1 MTLRTRFVLGAALVV
16 GALVLGLAPAVPAQ
30 QLPRI
35 LPIWQKNLPGGL
47 VRESSPLVADIDGV
61 AGNEIVVGA
70 WDKKVHVLRATT
82 GAVVPGWPQATTH
95 GINSSASV
103 ADVDGDKVPDL
114 FIGSGMETG
123 ERAGALYSF
132 TGKGKLR
139 FRRALPDPD
148 YPKGAPVRTTPALGD
163 LNRDGVADVVA
174 GTLGVR
180 SLWALNARNATSL
193 TGRELFYWDDS
204 MFSSPALH
212 DVNGDKALDV
222 IVGGDSTLGPPVH
235 HRGGMVR
242 AVDSKG
248 RSLWEFRINDIV
260 RSSPAVGDID
270 GDGRPEVVFGA
281 GDYYHGSQALNVFAV
296 DAATGRKKWERAT
309 DGVTNSSPA
318 LADINGDGR
327 LDVAIGTFNA
337 PSHGKRGGTVYA
349 LDGRTGR
356 DLAGFPRASG
366 GGSILGGITTADV
379 NGDGG
384 QDLFVPT
391 GAYIAVFSGRTG
403 QKLFNLAEAQRVAF
417 QNSPTIA
424 DLDGNGRLD
433 VVAAGGHVDGHGVVY
448 RWELPAQAKLG
459 NLGWH
464 QFRRDVRRTGSWTV
478 R

>member
-1 MTLRTRFVLGAALVV
+1 MTPRARSVLLPAALVAALVV
-16 GALVLGLAPAVPAQ
+16 GLAPAAPAQ
-30 QLPRI
+30 QLPRH
-35 LPIWQKNLPGGL
+35 LPVWQKQLPGGL

-70 WDKKVHVLRATT
+70 WDKKVHAFRATS
-82 GAVVPGWPQATTH
+82 GAAVPGWPQLTTH
-95 GINSSASV
+95 RINSSASV
-103 ADVDGDKVPDL
+103 ADVDNDKVPDI
-114 FIGSGMETG
+114 FIGSGIEEG

-132 TGKGKLR
+132 TGKGKVR
-139 FRRALPDPD
+139 FRRILPDPD
-148 YPKGAPVRTTPALGD
+148 YPNGPPVRSTPALGD

-174 GTLGVR
+174 ATLGVR
-180 SLWALNARNATSL
+180 SLWALKATDAASL

-212 DVNGDKALDV
+212 DVNGDRALDV
-222 IVGGDSTLGPPVH
+222 IVGGDSTLGPPVN

-242 AVDSKG
+242 AVDAKG
-248 RSLWEFRINDIV
+248 RNLWEFRINDIV

-281 GDYYHGSQALNVFAV
+281 GDFYHGSHALNVFAL

-327 LDVAIGTFNA
+327 LDVAIGTFNG
-337 PSHGKRGGTVYA
+337 PKLGKRGGSVYA

-356 DLAGFPRASG
+356 DLPGFPQPSG
-366 GGSILGGITTADV
+366 GGSVLGGITTADV

-391 GAYIAVFSGRTG
+391 GAYIAVFSGKTG

-417 QNSPTIA
+417 QNSAAIL
-424 DLDGNGRLD
+424 DLDDNGRLD
-433 VVAAGGHVDGHGVVY
+433 VVAAGGHVDGYGVVY
-448 RWELPAQAKLG
+448 RWELPSPAKLG

-464 QFRRDVRRTGSWTV
+464 QFRRDNRRTGSWST